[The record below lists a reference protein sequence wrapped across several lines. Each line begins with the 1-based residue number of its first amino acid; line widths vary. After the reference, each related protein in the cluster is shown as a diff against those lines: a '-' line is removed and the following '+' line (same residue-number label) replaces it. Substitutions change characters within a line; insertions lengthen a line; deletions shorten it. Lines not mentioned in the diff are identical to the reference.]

1 MEHAEEP
8 TPNRLAVRH
17 ANRERK
23 RKQRARDKARSDRA
37 VQAYF
42 NRLQAAKVNAD
53 GLAWQQKRNLC
64 TLGEIAP
71 GVDAATIDE
80 ALEVAREF
88 ARALVISDVQNGESL
103 QELRTPRLR
112 SVGELRQVRRSRRR
126 WWEGQPSR
134 AGKTG
139 GVTPALPVFQR
150 GSIVGWVRP
159 GGALRGSG

>member
-103 QELRTPRLR
+103 QDFERLVFEAWVNYDKS
-112 SVGELRQVRRSRRR
+112 SVATTLVGRAAQSSRKNRRR
-126 WWEGQPSR
+126 H
-134 AGKTG
+134 AGAAGLSTG
-139 GVTPALPVFQR
+139 IDR
-150 GSIVGWVRP
+150 GLG
-159 GGALRGSG
+159 

>member
-64 TLGEIAP
+64 TLDEIAP
-71 GVDAATIDE
+71 VST
-80 ALEVAREF
+80 RQQ
-88 ARALVISDVQNGESL
+88 SMK
-103 QELRTPRLR
+103 RLKSPVNSPVR
-112 SVGELRQVRRSRRR
+112 S
-126 WWEGQPSR
+126 
-134 AGKTG
+134 
-139 GVTPALPVFQR
+139 
-150 GSIVGWVRP
+150 
-159 GGALRGSG
+159 

>member
-53 GLAWQQKRNLC
+53 GLGGSKSAISARWVKTHPVSTRQQSMKRLKSPVNS
-64 TLGEIAP
+64 P
-71 GVDAATIDE
+71 V
-80 ALEVAREF
+80 
-88 ARALVISDVQNGESL
+88 
-103 QELRTPRLR
+103 R
-112 SVGELRQVRRSRRR
+112 S
-126 WWEGQPSR
+126 
-134 AGKTG
+134 
-139 GVTPALPVFQR
+139 
-150 GSIVGWVRP
+150 
-159 GGALRGSG
+159 